1 MSRTRLIWSAPNGG
15 GEPELGQA
23 WNGIAEGGGGGVVEN
38 PNQAALDVLAH
49 HVFPATGLGVY
60 FLPRQPD
67 HVDEEPLGEPVLAH
81 HGDSQAAALVGEL
94 EVPVACNVQ
103 QAVAFHP
110 GDGLADGG
118 ATLVEALGDTRTQ
131 RHYALFLEVV
141 DGPQV
146 HLGGIDQIVHFTTL
160 RQG

>member
-1 MSRTRLIWSAPNGG
+1 M
-15 GEPELGQA
+15 
-23 WNGIAEGGGGGVVEN
+23 
-38 PNQAALDVLAH
+38 
-49 HVFPATGLGVY
+49 FPATGLGVY

-81 HGDSQAAALVGEL
+81 DGDGEAAALVSEL
-94 EVPVACNVQ
+94 EVPVTCDVQ
-103 QAVAFHP
+103 QAVAFHA

-118 ATLVEALGDTRTQ
+118 TALVEAFGDTCTQ
-131 RHYALFLEVV
+131 RYYALFLEVV

-160 RQG
+160 RQAESTGQVA